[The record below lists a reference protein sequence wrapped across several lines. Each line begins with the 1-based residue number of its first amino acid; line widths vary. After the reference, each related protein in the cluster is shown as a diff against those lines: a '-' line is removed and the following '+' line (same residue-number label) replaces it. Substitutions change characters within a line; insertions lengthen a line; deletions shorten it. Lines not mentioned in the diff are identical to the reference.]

1 MTKALNPAH
10 LIVLAM
16 TLLYATPSGAT
27 TPALDRPV
35 LVHTSDQA
43 TSVWARYELFNQN
56 MDLLHYQQRF
66 NSTTKLDSYDQWA
79 VGLNQS
85 TQDYGD
91 WRVSFSLSE
100 QTVTRTLQPTQIK
113 SRYQGV
119 SLQWQYVVLESTTT
133 ASGVELGF
141 SRQRSPNTFFDRYNP
156 SPNVTVIAAP
166 GKHLIT
172 ASAWS
177 EQWQLGVRHRWRPTR
192 HWTFNGGVVYRSMKI
207 QSQMDSYDPA
217 IRASLRSPQN
227 EPWRERQIMINAD
240 LSWQP
245 LVQWS
250 GSVGWQHL
258 TINRQQYRQI
268 SGNPDYQVQDIFDS
282 HLYYQPT
289 SKVTLFIRGQ
299 ASSHFLLGIAPLSY
313 NSRSSHRFNAPFA
326 TLALGGIL
334 SF

>member
-1 MTKALNPAH
+1 MIKSLISTL
-10 LIVLAM
+10 LIVLA
-16 TLLYATPSGAT
+16 TIILYALPSGA

-35 LVHTSDQA
+35 LLHNSSGQPTSI
-43 TSVWARYELFNQN
+43 WLRYELFNQN
-56 MDLLHYQQRF
+56 MDFLHYQQRF
-66 NSTTKLDSYDQWA
+66 SSTTKLDSYDQWA
-79 VGLNQS
+79 VGINHS

-91 WRVSFSLSE
+91 WRAFASLSE

-113 SRYQGV
+113 GRYQGV
-119 SLQWQYVVLESTTT
+119 SLQWQYVMLESTTS
-133 ASGVELGF
+133 ASAVELGF

-166 GKHLIT
+166 GKHLIN
-172 ASAWS
+172 ASGWF
-177 EQWQLGVRHRWRPTR
+177 EQWQLGIRHRWQPTS
-192 HWTFNGGVVYRSMKI
+192 HWTLNGGVIYRSMKI

-245 LVQWS
+245 LAQWG

-258 TINRQQYRQI
+258 SINRQQYRQI
-268 SGNPDYQVQDIFDS
+268 SGNPDYQVQDIFDG

-289 SKVTLFIRGQ
+289 SNITMFLRGQ
-299 ASSHFLLGIAPLSY
+299 ASSHFLLGISPLTY

-326 TLALGGIL
+326 TLALGGSL